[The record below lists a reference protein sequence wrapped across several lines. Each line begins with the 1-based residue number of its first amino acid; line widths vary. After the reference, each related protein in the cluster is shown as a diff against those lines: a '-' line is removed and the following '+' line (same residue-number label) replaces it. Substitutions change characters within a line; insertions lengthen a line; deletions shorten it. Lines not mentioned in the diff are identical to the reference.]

1 MSEENNKI
9 YITISDSI
17 LRQDSAINSNL
28 ITVILKDTQVKLMEE
43 LTEEKDGEKYAKVF
57 LPKNNIY
64 PNDYTGWILHKQI
77 KKYKPSL
84 SLESKNKI
92 LSKLNE
98 YLNLKTAYSMEI
110 PKRNGGFYD
119 TLYEEKYYFD
129 CSSFVTTILN
139 RVFKF
144 TPLKPNTNEIVV
156 WATMNY
162 FENIQK
168 EDSLFDII
176 QKVEKPGEKLDLNN
190 LEIGD
195 IILGRAIKLTKGIN
209 HIMFYV
215 GEGYIVHCTRGN
227 FLGKEE
233 NEYRDGVVKEKLTAN
248 YYTEIET
255 QENIEKGNITK
266 RFNDK
271 IYVIRFKENKDN

>member
-1 MSEENNKI
+1 MVKNM
-9 YITISDSI
+9 
-17 LRQDSAINSNL
+17 
-28 ITVILKDTQVKLMEE
+28 LKFFYK
-43 LTEEKDGEKYAKVF
+43 K
-57 LPKNNIY
+57 NIY

-266 RFNDK
+266 RFDDK

>member
-255 QENIEKGNITK
+255 QENIEKGNVTK
-266 RFNDK
+266 RFDDK